1 MDPRFMWPKLI
12 FVGTFIHYLLCG
24 LFILYQQDKIFHV
37 VGDPNSYSYKLRVLG
52 DLALLDL
59 WSVH

>member
-1 MDPRFMWPKLI
+1 MWPKLI
-12 FVGTFIHYLLCG
+12 CVGTFIHYLLCG
-24 LFILYQQDKIFHV
+24 LFILYQQDKIFYL
-37 VGDPNSYSYKLRVLG
+37 VGDPNGYSYKLRVLG